1 MAASAMVAGEER
13 NYVDGQIMYRCLAGR
28 SRLVEA
34 AGLGERSNV
43 EAGLGPRLRPA
54 NQMHCISR
62 TTCFGPRL
70 NSSVWG
76 SEKRPPRGPGAC
88 RRQPSRHVFVL
99 GLGRPPG
106 VASHGSSLVLSL
118 LPRRSIDEREIG
130 TIESKINFTPAVF
143 P

>member
-43 EAGLGPRLRPA
+43 EAGLGPRLRPT
-54 NQMHCISR
+54 NQMRCISR
-62 TTCFGPRL
+62 TTGFGPRL

-76 SEKRPPRGPGAC
+76 SEKRPPPRGPGAC
-88 RRQPSRHVFVL
+88 RRQPSRHVFCAWAWAPAGCGFSWL
-99 GLGRPPG
+99 KSG
-106 VASHGSSLVLSL
+106 AS
-118 LPRRSIDEREIG
+118 
-130 TIESKINFTPAVF
+130 FAPAQKHR
-143 P
+143 